1 MPFDI
6 KEVRPLPGAMHC
18 ILWENSYTNL
28 PLSLFYS
35 IEIPLQP
42 LNTGH
47 EYVDQPTETS
57 FVIEWIRF
65 EDKQKREQ
73 ERNWKNLLGREFF
86 LSYNDQ
92 NAEGSIY
99 LGSEHCQ
106 FNCSIKFN
114 NLNETV
120 FDIELAMDIDFNTA
134 TMHLLDVRLSKI
146 GVSLEYEGLKL
157 LPPEM
162 LPSFENEKDPLTHIR
177 RFIDTSVYE
186 NVLIPEG
193 IDETRWKRLKPKL
206 NGL

>member
-6 KEVRPLPGAMHC
+6 KEVRPLPGIMHC
-18 ILWENSYTNL
+18 ILWENSYINL

-42 LNTGH
+42 FDTGH

-86 LSYNDQ
+86 LSYEDG

-106 FNCSIKFN
+106 FNSLLKLN
-114 NLNETV
+114 NLNGTV
-120 FDIELAMDIDFNTA
+120 FDIELAMGIDFNIDTINLPEGG
-134 TMHLLDVRLSKI
+134 LLKI
-146 GVSLEYEGLKL
+146 GVTVEYEGLKL
-157 LPPEM
+157 FSPEM
-162 LPSFENEKDPLTHIR
+162 LPSFQNEKEPMKLISK
-177 RFIDTSVYE
+177 FIDTAVYE
-186 NVLIPEG
+186 NILMPEG
-193 IDETRWKRLKPKL
+193 FGDAQWKRLRPKI